1 MAGGFIAALPNL
13 ILAFIIF
20 IIFYFVARRIRSLVT
35 QMTEKQ
41 HRAKNFALLLGKTAQ
56 TSVVI
61 AGLLVTMTILFPSFR
76 PSDIIQLL
84 AIDSVAISFDFH
96 ELFQH
101 IPA

>member
-41 HRAKNFALLLGKTAQ
+41 HRAKNLALLLGKTAQ

-76 PSDIIQLL
+76 PGDLIHLL
-84 AIDSVAISFDFH
+84 GIVSVPIAFASPNIFH
-96 ELFQH
+96 SVL
-101 IPA
+101 